1 MPATIVPK
9 GRSVSSQPGRA
20 SAPARP
26 GTVVRISDERL
37 ARIFADPD
45 MLEALVDPIE
55 QLRERIASEPEPDEY
70 EQMVTLVCIIGGAVL
85 LLGILAF
92 GLLG

>member
-1 MPATIVPK
+1 MADIIPINRRVSQRRMEEAARAFPQFYIVRPK
-9 GRSVSSQPGRA
+9 KDGLP
-20 SAPARP
+20 
-26 GTVVRISDERL
+26 
-37 ARIFADPD
+37 
-45 MLEALVDPIE
+45 DPIE

-85 LLGILAF
+85 LLGILAL